1 MHEHNEPEAPEGI
14 SGANKLVI
22 ISGRSGSGKSTAL
35 HVLEDAGYYCIDNLP
50 GVLLGQLVSQTEL
63 RGDASLQR
71 MAVSIDA
78 RNMAS
83 SLAGF
88 SAILGELPATLT
100 VEVIYLDADDATLIK
115 RFSETRRRHP
125 LSNRNTS
132 LKEAIAA
139 ERELLAPIAAHAALS
154 IDTSQMSLHDL
165 RDLVSKTVVAEPGA
179 GMVVLF
185 ESFGFKRGI
194 PIDADVVFDLRCL
207 PNPHWVPGLRE
218 LSGQDQAVIDFLEQS
233 EEVKQ
238 MLADITRYLERWLPH
253 FARSNRSYMTV
264 ALGCTGGQHRSV
276 YLCERLL
283 EHFRLQLP
291 RSQLRHRELNTPVGA
306 TP

>member
-1 MHEHNEPEAPEGI
+1 MG
-14 SGANKLVI
+14 SDTRTSKLVI
-22 ISGRSGSGKSTAL
+22 VSGRSGSGKSTAL
-35 HVLEDAGYYCIDNLP
+35 HVLEDAGFYCIDNLP
-50 GVLLGQLVSQTEL
+50 GVLLPELVTQAEL

-88 SAILGELPATLT
+88 AQILLALPRTLT

-115 RFSETRRRHP
+115 RFSETRRKHP
-125 LSNRNTS
+125 LSSSNTS
-132 LKEAIAA
+132 LNEAIAA
-139 ERELLAPIAAHAALS
+139 ERTLLAPIAARAALS

-165 RDLVSKTVVAEPGA
+165 RDLVSKTVVVDGGT

-194 PIDADVVFDLRCL
+194 PIDADIVFDLRCL
-207 PNPHWVPGLRE
+207 PNPHWVPHLRQ
-218 LSGQDQAVIDFLEQS
+218 LSGKDAPVVQFLEQS
-233 EEVKQ
+233 PEVGE
-238 MLADITRYLERWLPH
+238 MLNDIAAYLEKWLPR
-253 FARSNRSYMTV
+253 FANSNRSYMTV

-276 YLCERLL
+276 YMCERLL
-283 EHFRLQLP
+283 ERFGATMPGAQV
-291 RSQLRHRELNTPVGA
+291 RHRELNLPLRTPS
-306 TP
+306 